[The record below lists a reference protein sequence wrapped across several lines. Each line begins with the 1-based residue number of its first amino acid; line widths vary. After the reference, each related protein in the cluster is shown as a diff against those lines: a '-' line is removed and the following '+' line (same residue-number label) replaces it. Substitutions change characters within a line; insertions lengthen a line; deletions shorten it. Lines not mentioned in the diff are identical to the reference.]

1 MANILGQ
8 DEVIMIFIL
17 VVTFNRKEL
26 LLQCLQA
33 LSTQTQQPSKILIV
47 DNASTDG
54 TIETLQQNGWLEQP
68 NIQLIAL
75 KENTGGAGGFAT
87 GMQYAFEQ
95 GADYV
100 WMMDDDAMPHPTAL
114 EEIMQHATPEHIY
127 GSLAVNRQ
135 DTAWATTLLAA
146 NKTVHLKNQIPE
158 LAEVQSLPFLGF
170 LTSKEIYQ
178 NIGLPDD
185 SYFIAADDTE
195 YCMRAQR
202 AGHKVFI
209 CGRSQIEHPKSERYE
224 SHILGKK
231 INYLNLVP
239 WKRYYDTRNR
249 LLIAKKYYGFK
260 LYTQTIPSLIFR
272 LIIALRSE
280 KNRLKQLKAFF
291 AGFYDGVFC
300 NTGKRHDKW
309 GL

>member
-1 MANILGQ
+1 MQNFM
-8 DEVIMIFIL
+8 VV
-17 VVTFNRKEL
+17 VVTFNRKQL

-33 LSTQTQQPSKILIV
+33 LSAQTQQPSKILIV

-54 TIETLQQNGWLEQP
+54 TIETIQQNGWLEQP

-135 DTAWATTLLAA
+135 DTAWATTLLAE

-178 NIGLPDD
+178 NIGLPDA
-185 SYFIAADDTE
+185 SYFIAADDVE
-195 YCMRAQR
+195 YCMRAQY
-202 AGHKVFI
+202 AGHKIFI
-209 CGRSQIEHPKSERYE
+209 CGQSQIEHPKSDRYE
-224 SHILGKK
+224 FNFLGKK
-231 INYLNLVP
+231 ITCLNLVA

-260 LYTQTIPSLIFR
+260 YYTQTIPASFIR
-272 LIIALRSE
+272 LFAALLNE
-280 KNRLKQLKAFF
+280 KNRLKQVKAFF
-291 AGFYDGVFC
+291 AGFYDAVFC
-300 NTGKRHDKW
+300 NTGKRHDQW
-309 GL
+309 DL